1 MYEITFK
8 LERALKEVMESQ
20 LLNVLLFAVIN
31 LLHSFF
37 FQLKIKILT
46 ILN

>member
-20 LLNVLLFAVIN
+20 LLNVWLFAVIN

-37 FQLKIKILT
+37 FSAE
-46 ILN
+46 N